1 MGAPFPNPPNTQ
13 PRTVSMTDVL
23 LVFAKVPRPGD
34 VKTRLTPV
42 LTPDEAAR
50 LYEAFL
56 TDALQQYADLPVEV
70 RLCVPPPLPNGTW
83 DLVPDGVPVV
93 EQRGASLG
101 DRMQNAFEDALSAAD
116 RVCIVGTDHPT
127 LPTAYLRKA
136 FEVLDPDASV
146 CIGPSEDGGFYVLG
160 MSAFYPVLFQTMTYS
175 HDQVF
180 SDTLARV
187 EQTPARLTVLPRWY
201 DVDTPS
207 SLQRLVHDLDA
218 ADAELAATRAAVR
231 DLRLRALLS

>member
-1 MGAPFPNPPNTQ
+1 MA
-13 PRTVSMTDVL
+13 DVL

-34 VKTRLTPV
+34 VKTRLTPA

-56 TDALQQYADLPVEV
+56 TDALQQYLDLPVEV
-70 RLCVPPPLPNGTW
+70 RLCVPPPLPRDAW

-93 EQRGASLG
+93 AQRGASLG
-101 DRMQNAFEDALSAAD
+101 ERMQNAFDDALADAD

-136 FEVLDPDASV
+136 FEVLDADASI

-160 MSAFYPVLFQTMTYS
+160 MSTFYPVLFEDMTYS

-180 SDTLARV
+180 HDTLARV
-187 EQTPARLTVLPRWY
+187 DQTPARLTVLPRWY

-207 SLQRLVHDLDA
+207 SLRRLVGDLE
-218 ADAELAATRAAVR
+218 DAEADLSATRAVVR
-231 DLRLRALLS
+231 DLRLGALLS